1 MGTRSTT
8 AQSNGV
14 QPGTMAQVGG
24 MIGQAANAAQQAA
37 TRARAASGGAATPMP
52 TISEFWKSQTPN
64 AEAAI
69 MNIPNF
75 QMARQDRDYTR
86 NIGTATA
93 PNTQE
98 VSPSGAAKPLTPGGG
113 LTQRYYSGISEIF
126 DKLERGGVSS
136 DPGTVKATIKEWF
149 SPANRQNNLGKTVF
163 NDPAFLQVANQG
175 AGGGGTLL
183 ENTVD
188 AITNQYVNLKR
199 QRDNQFNIQPGTRT
213 FTEQAVVAPAPARNT
228 RVRVRRR

>member
-37 TRARAASGGAATPMP
+37 TRARAASGGAATVTP
-52 TISEFWKSQTPN
+52 TISEFWKLQTPN

-75 QMARQDRDYTR
+75 QMARQDRDYTK

-98 VSPSGAAKPLTPGGG
+98 VKSTGEVKEMTPGGG
-113 LTQRYYSGISEIF
+113 LTQRYYSGISQVF

-136 DPGTVKATIKEWF
+136 DPGVVKATLKDWF
-149 SPANRQNNLGKTVF
+149 SQQGRQRNLAGTVF
-163 NDPAFLQVANQG
+163 NDPAFLQVANQSS
-175 AGGGGTLL
+175 GGGSNLL

-213 FTEQAVVAPAPARNT
+213 ITAQAVVTPAPART
-228 RVRVRRR
+228 PRVRVRSR